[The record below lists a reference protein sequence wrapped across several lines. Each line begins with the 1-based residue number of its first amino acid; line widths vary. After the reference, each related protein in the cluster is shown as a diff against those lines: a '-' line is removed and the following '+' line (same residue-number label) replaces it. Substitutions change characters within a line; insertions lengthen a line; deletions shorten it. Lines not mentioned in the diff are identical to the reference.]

1 MVNKPSMELFV
12 VSVLYLPLGL
22 LSSNL
27 QGEFVLPTLFR
38 KELVNVMILSCTP
51 PKGQVYQNLTGHTLQ
66 CLDSS

>member
-38 KELVNVMILSCTP
+38 KELVNVMIL
-51 PKGQVYQNLTGHTLQ
+51 
-66 CLDSS
+66 